1 MARQCLVA
9 AIQHRSEVETSAT
22 AKNDLQQSEFS
33 RLADEVKCEDLERVV
48 VRDDL
53 ERFFQVRAQLPLLE
67 MEKLVEFLRK
77 NVDVFAWD
85 AYETPRVDPNFIC
98 HHLNV
103 NPSITPKRQP
113 PWCPSREHA
122 EAIRNEVT
130 KLK

>member
-1 MARQCLVA
+1 M
-9 AIQHRSEVETSAT
+9 
-22 AKNDLQQSEFS
+22 
-33 RLADEVKCEDLERVV
+33 KCEDLERVV
-48 VRDDL
+48 VRDDM
-53 ERFFQVRAQLPLLE
+53 ERFFQIGAQLPLLE

>member
-1 MARQCLVA
+1 M
-9 AIQHRSEVETSAT
+9 
-22 AKNDLQQSEFS
+22 
-33 RLADEVKCEDLERVV
+33 V